1 MAPGKCAIV
10 SLVSN
15 TAHLTTTEGDI
26 MSATITT
33 TARLVTVAVE
43 PGVVLNLPRWAT
55 GLGIDTAVAVE
66 RALEFT
72 TPAGLLDELKAH
84 YRDADAVGLPV
95 EDAVRGF
102 IVWMH
107 DAGEWL
113 E

>member
-1 MAPGKCAIV
+1 M
-10 SLVSN
+10 N
-15 TAHLTTTEGDI
+15 TN
-26 MSATITT
+26 TITA

-43 PGVVLNLPRWAT
+43 PGITLNLPRWAT

-72 TPAGLLDELKAH
+72 TPAGLVDELKAH